1 MSLNP
6 STEPAIRP
14 ARSIPMAWF
23 LVGVL
28 LAAGIGVGASAA
40 YEALRP
46 GAGSAAGPQAIT
58 LTDDLGR
65 NETVPYDPARVAV
78 LSPSIMDAMFRLG
91 LRAHV
96 VGVDCYAPAL
106 GGLGTDYSSD
116 QVALWSLSSKMC
128 VEVGPSFD
136 VETLLNLTP
145 QLVLASTIV
154 SVSAVQEISSTYH
167 IPVVMLQPPTVS
179 GILID
184 DSLLGR
190 IFGVAGIAASVN
202 DRLTPE
208 LANASALPNTVASYP
223 TVLLTY
229 STDSD
234 GYWTFGP
241 GTFGQSLIEFAGAS
255 SIGANATL
263 PYPELAAEQVLA
275 DQPDR
280 IVYATGFGLNLSS
293 YQGAPLWSSLSAVKD
308 GNVSGIDS
316 NWVTEPDPTMI
327 LQGLP
332 ALIAIFHP
340 SAA

>member
-1 MSLNP
+1 
-6 STEPAIRP
+6 
-14 ARSIPMAWF
+14 MAWF

-28 LAAGIGVGASAA
+28 LSAGVGVGASAA
-40 YEALRP
+40 YVALRP
-46 GAGSAAGPQAIT
+46 GGGGSAGPHTLT

-78 LSPSIMDAMFRLG
+78 LSPSILDEMFRLG
-91 LRAHV
+91 LRSHV
-96 VGVDCYAPAL
+96 VGVDCYAPTL
-106 GGLGTDYSSD
+106 GGLSTDYSPD
-116 QVALWSLSSKMC
+116 QVALWSLSSAMC

-167 IPVVMLQPPTVS
+167 IPVVMLQPPTLS

-190 IFGVAGIAASVN
+190 IFGVGGGAAEVN
-202 DRLTPE
+202 ARLTGE
-208 LANASALPNTVASYP
+208 LANASNLPNTVASFP

-229 STDSD
+229 STDSN

-241 GTFGQSLIEFAGAS
+241 GTFGQSLIELAGAS

-263 PYPELAAEQVLA
+263 PYPELAPEQVLA

-280 IVYATGFGLNLSS
+280 IVYATGYGLNLSS
-293 YQGAPLWSSLSAVKD
+293 YQSAPLWSSLSAVQH
-308 GNVSGIDS
+308 GNLSGIDS

-327 LQGLP
+327 LEGLP
-332 ALIAIFHP
+332 ALIALFHP
-340 SAA
+340 GGS